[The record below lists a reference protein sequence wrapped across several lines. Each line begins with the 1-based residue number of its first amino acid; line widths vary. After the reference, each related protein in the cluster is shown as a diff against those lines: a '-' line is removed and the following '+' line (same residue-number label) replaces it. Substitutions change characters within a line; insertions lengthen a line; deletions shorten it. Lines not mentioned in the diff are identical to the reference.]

1 MKTNV
6 HMKVTYKLS
15 SFHKENTFHINKII
29 KSIQMMVLL
38 EQLAFILGIQQN
50 IQTQSVQNSALP
62 LQ

>member
-1 MKTNV
+1 
-6 HMKVTYKLS
+6 
-15 SFHKENTFHINKII
+15 
-29 KSIQMMVLL
+29 MMVLL